1 MRHCRLKQKGVAS
14 ASFDVGVMNGIERSH
29 LVADVIDLTPD
40 LDARAA
46 DVTPAIRD
54 KHAEHEQHIALRRWH
69 ARSSEQDAGGE

>member
-1 MRHCRLKQKGVAS
+1 MRRCRRKQKGVAS

-29 LVADVIDLTPD
+29 LVADVTDLTPD

-54 KHAEHEQHIALRRWH
+54 KHAEHEQHIVLRQWH

>member
-1 MRHCRLKQKGVAS
+1 VGTARAS
-14 ASFDVGVMNGIERSH
+14 LDMGVMNGIERSH
-29 LVADVIDLTPD
+29 PVADVTDLTPD

-54 KHAEHEQHIALRRWH
+54 KHAEHEQHIVLRQWH